1 MSVTNLVMPH
11 WLEIFVTIFISVM
24 SSSGFWAWYQARNE
38 RKDAKTQMLIG
49 LGHDRII
56 DKGIEIL
63 ERGDWI
69 TEDEYDNL
77 VNYLYK
83 PYESLGGNGS
93 AERIINEIKQLKIV
107 KTPPEVAK
115 DEHV

>member
-1 MSVTNLVMPH
+1 MAPTDLIMPH
-11 WLEIFVTIFISVM
+11 WLELCITVFAAVM
-24 SSSGFWAWYQARNE
+24 GSSGFWAWYQSKNE

-83 PYESLGGNGS
+83 PYEALGGNGS
-93 AERIINEIKQLKIV
+93 AERIITEIKQLKIV
-107 KTPPEVAK
+107 KEPPKGENAA
-115 DEHV
+115 

>member
-1 MSVTNLVMPH
+1 MDASAIQLIHEVVA
-11 WLEIFVTIFISVM
+11 VISAVFA
-24 SSSGFWAWYQARNE
+24 SSGIWAWLQARNE

-49 LGHDRII
+49 LGHERII
-56 DKGIEIL
+56 VLGIMYL

-77 VNYLYK
+77 VNYLYA
-83 PYESLGGNGS
+83 PYSKLGGNGS
-93 AERIINEIKQLKIV
+93 AERIIGEIKQLRIV
-107 KTPPEVAK
+107 KTPPEVAN